1 MAPLGAN
8 TQRALERRI
17 TDANALDLNLS
28 RSVHEA
34 DSSSLALLGMT
45 RNERRMGVWASR
57 LPVHI

>member
-1 MAPLGAN
+1 MARPN
-8 TQRALERRI
+8 SQRVLERRI
-17 TDANALDLNLS
+17 TETNALDLNLS

-45 RNERRMGVWASR
+45 RMGEDGVWASR